1 MIRRYNELFV
11 IPKLTYLGDATDS
24 YSVKQFLQD
33 YLSFLILFNYLIPI
47 SLYVTIELQRVI
59 GSWFMEW
66 DLELYENETDQPC
79 VVNTSNLNEELGQIN
94 ILFSDKTGTLT
105 KNEMNFQQCSIN
117 GSKFLFKKTR
127 LEDEETKALLD
138 INKFSVSLF
147 HRYSLSAVPKCLSFV
162 LAGQSARLL
171 PGLVHMP
178 HRSGGLRISGT
189 GGCGHCQTGASDG
202 D

>member
-1 MIRRYNELFV
+1 M

-59 GSWFMEW
+59 GSLFMEW
-66 DLELYENETDQPC
+66 DLELYEKETDQPC

-105 KNEMNFQQCSIN
+105 KNEMNFQQCSIA
-117 GSKFLFKKTR
+117 GRKFLFKKTR
-127 LEDEETKALLD
+127 LEDDETSALLD
-138 INKFSVSLF
+138 INKFNVSWPF
-147 HRYSLSAVPKCLSFV
+147 NLSNTMLNSNH
-162 LAGQSARLL
+162 LL
-171 PGLVHMP
+171 PGRPASLLSGSINLP
-178 HRSGGLRISGT
+178 HYSGGLRLLGR
-189 GGCGHCQTGASDG
+189 
-202 D
+202 

>member
-1 MIRRYNELFV
+1 V

-66 DLELYENETDQPC
+66 DIELYEKETDQPC

-105 KNEMNFQQCSIN
+105 KNEMNFQQCSIA
-117 GSKFLFKKTR
+117 GQKFLFKTTR

-138 INKFSVSLF
+138 INKFNV
-147 HRYSLSAVPKCLSFV
+147 
-162 LAGQSARLL
+162 GQSFFNGFMLFNIL
-171 PGLVHMP
+171 FE
-178 HRSGGLRISGT
+178 
-189 GGCGHCQTGASDG
+189 
-202 D
+202 